1 MKADL
6 HVHSKY
12 SKRPSQWIL
21 QKLNCPESFT
31 EPMDVY
37 RIAKKKDMALVTITD
52 HNTITGALELAHLPD
67 AFVSEEVTT
76 YFPEDRCKAHVLVY
90 HIDEKQHQDI
100 RDARENIYDLVAY
113 LQGEGIVHALA
124 HPLYAINGRLT
135 VAHFEKCLL
144 LFKTL
149 ELNGARDELQNQL
162 LVSIVS
168 KLTPGILEQ
177 LSAEHGIEPR
187 FSDPWV
193 KHVIGGSDDH
203 SSLHIARRH
212 TEVAGAVGVDGFLK
226 NIEAGRAVAQGQGAT
241 PQTLAHNLYGIA
253 YQFYKERFKL
263 DRHINKDIFL
273 RFVDRFLG
281 GSRENDTGVLAK
293 IYYIWDYR
301 KRPRTDD
308 GGTFQQLVK
317 AESHKLI
324 HKDPELLSIIKNGN
338 GTHRTGDIERKWY
351 EFVNKVSNGVLVH
364 FGNHLLDHLSGVNL
378 LNMFHAA
385 GSAGTL
391 YSVLAPY
398 FVAFSLFTKDRHI
411 TRQIEEK
418 FVPRGLPS
426 KDGRCAVRVAHFT
439 DTFYEVNG
447 VALTLQQQVQAA
459 GRMGKHLTVITCDLD
474 HRSHSNGV
482 KNFRPV
488 GVTELPEYHELKLYY
503 PPFLEMLNFCYEN
516 RFTHIHSA
524 TPGPIGLA
532 ALAIARI
539 LKLPINGTYHT
550 SLPQYVRCL
559 TEDGTI
565 EEMMWK
571 FILWYYEQMDLVF
584 VPSKSTGDELEA
596 KGISAAKIRQFPR
609 GINTERFHPSKKQIL
624 VAAQYRLGRR
634 PRLLYVGRVSK
645 EKNLPLLARV
655 FKERVRPFYDVSLV
669 IVGDGPYLQDMK
681 KALAHTPT
689 VFTGYQ
695 EGDALAALYA
705 ACDLFVFPSAT
716 DTFGNVVLEAQAS
729 GVPVIV
735 TDSGGPQENIIPGE
749 TGLVVRANDEEALFG
764 ALKELLLNPE
774 RLKRMGKRARA
785 YMEERSFDRAFDE
798 TWRIYREQDRF
809 QSNGFRAWSVATPRK
824 AS

>member
-37 RIAKKKDMALVTITD
+37 RIAKKKGMALVTITD

-67 AFVSEEVTT
+67 TFVSEEVTT

-100 RDARENIYDLVAY
+100 QDARENICDLVAY

-135 VAHFEKCLL
+135 VAHFEKSLL

-168 KLTPGILEQ
+168 RLTPAILER
-177 LSAEHGIEPR
+177 LSDEHGIEPR

-212 TEVAGAVGVDGFLK
+212 TKVDGAVGVDGFLK
-226 NIEAGRAVAQGQGAT
+226 NIEAGKAVAQGQGAT
-241 PQTLAHNLYGIA
+241 PQTLAQNLYGIA

-263 DRHINKDIFL
+263 DRHVNKDIFL

-281 GSRENDTGVLAK
+281 GSRQNDTGVLAK

-301 KRPRTDD
+301 KRHTTDE
-308 GGTFQQLVK
+308 GSTFQQLVK
-317 AESHKLI
+317 AEFHKLI

-364 FGNHLLDHLSGVNL
+364 FGNYLLDHLSGVNL
-378 LNMFHAA
+378 LNMFHAV
-385 GSAGTL
+385 GSAGAL

-411 TRQIEEK
+411 TCQIEEK

-426 KDGRCAVRVAHFT
+426 KDSRRAVRVAHFT

-474 HRSHSNGV
+474 HRSHRNGV

-488 GVTELPEYHELKLYY
+488 GVTGLPEYHELKLYY

-516 RFTHIHSA
+516 QFTHIHSA

-559 TEDGTI
+559 TEDGAI
-565 EEMMWK
+565 EELMWK

-584 VPSKSTGDELEA
+584 VPSNSTGDELKA

-609 GINTERFHPSKKQIL
+609 GINTERFHPSKSQSS
-624 VAAQYRLGRR
+624 VAAQYRLEGR

-645 EKNLPLLARV
+645 EKNLSLLARV
-655 FKERVRPFYDVSLV
+655 FKERVRPFFDASLV
-669 IVGDGPYLQDMK
+669 VVGDGPYLQDMK
-681 KALAHTPT
+681 KALAHTPA

-735 TDSGGPQENIIPGE
+735 TDSGGPQENIIPGK
-749 TGLVVRANDEEALFG
+749 TGLVVQANDEEALFG
-764 ALKELLLNPE
+764 AVKELLLNPD

-785 YMEERSFDRAFDE
+785 YMEARSFDRAFDK
-798 TWRIYREQDRF
+798 TWAIYREQGGF
-809 QSNGFRAWSVATPRK
+809 QPNGLRARPVATPRK